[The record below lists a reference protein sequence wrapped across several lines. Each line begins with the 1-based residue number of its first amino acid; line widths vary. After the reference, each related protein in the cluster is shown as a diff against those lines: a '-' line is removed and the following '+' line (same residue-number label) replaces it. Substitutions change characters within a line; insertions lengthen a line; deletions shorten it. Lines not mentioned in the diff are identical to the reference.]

1 MENKEQPA
9 MPHTPTRPWD
19 NESAN
24 GFSGLTKREYFAGLA
39 MQGYL
44 SNSAESD
51 MGINHIK
58 KVIGVPN
65 ETEYSFQ
72 DHYPKYVAKV
82 SLMYADELLKQ
93 LSAKPS
99 GDDDGSK

>member
-39 MQGYL
+39 MNGLL
-44 SNSAESD
+44 SQEHQPSFAHLAEASV
-51 MGINHIK
+51 M
-58 KVIGVPN
+58 
-65 ETEYSFQ
+65 
-72 DHYPKYVAKV
+72 A
-82 SLMYADELLKQ
+82 ADALLR
-93 LSAKPS
+93 
-99 GDDDGSK
+99 